1 MSEIETAIDE
11 IARDVYASLGS
22 GHNETVY
29 NRAMQVD
36 LRLRGIK
43 YESEKVLEVKYKE
56 HYVGE
61 GYADLVVGSGDDI
74 VLVELKA
81 ATCMLGAPEKQQLRI
96 YKNILGIK
104 KGLLINFP
112 QPERQRKK
120 TKEANATPE
129 IISID

>member
-1 MSEIETAIDE
+1 
-11 IARDVYASLGS
+11 
-22 GHNETVY
+22 
-29 NRAMQVD
+29 
-36 LRLRGIK
+36 
-43 YESEKVLEVKYKE
+43 
-56 HYVGE
+56 
-61 GYADLVVGSGDDI
+61 
-74 VLVELKA
+74 
-81 ATCMLGAPEKQQLRI
+81 MLGAPEKQQLRI